1 MLMLALSS
9 VYSPTS
15 WCRLVIRGDG
25 EPEPLSRLL
34 HSPGRPGLS
43 ELVIDSALTVA
54 ISHTIASSAIELRQ
68 LTVRNV
74 KPSDGCLRIL
84 AASRALQR
92 GLSTLD

>member
-1 MLMLALSS
+1 
-9 VYSPTS
+9 
-15 WCRLVIRGDG
+15 
-25 EPEPLSRLL
+25 L

-92 GLSTLD
+92 GLSTLDLRAISASLDRWEELRSLSATAC